1 MATVGAL
8 STTVVILIAAL
19 IVFITIL
26 PGAALWW
33 PTRGHPERRSDL
45 GLALMSGA
53 VIAFAVLGVQ
63 IMFDIRNQQAADESQ
78 AIADK
83 QNLQF
88 QVARQRDLSS
98 IALAGQDLAGFY
110 LPSKNMTG
118 ANLANVVATGAIVN
132 RTDLS
137 RSNLTDADF
146 TGAQLRG
153 ARLLEAEGPR
163 VILKDTDLRGAS
175 LERANLPNADL
186 SGAKLDFAQVGAE
199 LEDATLDRARMPA
212 ADLRGADLRDASL
225 VNADMDIARLQG
237 VDMRGAK
244 LAGAKLKWAVYD
256 AETVWP
262 DGFKVD
268 QCNLGDT
275 CRYQAQGK
283 QVTRLDEFHLLLTK
297 QLPTGWNDKSAEK
310 SKPGSPQVF
319 LESPTRDQ
327 NFIASS
333 EPWSGDVKGYF
344 DANRKNN
351 RKVLPLYEELEIED
365 VKMLGGRD
373 AILLRFRWRPERFRV
388 QQLGQIQIY
397 YAEEGA
403 GYVFTFTSAKASSA
417 RVNQRAF
424 RLFDT
429 LLVER

>member
-1 MATVGAL
+1 MADLAPLGAL
-8 STTVVILIAAL
+8 GTGVVILIAGL
-19 IVFITIL
+19 IVLVTIM

-78 AIADK
+78 ATADK

-88 QVARQRDLSS
+88 QVARQQDLSS
-98 IALAGQDLAGFY
+98 IALAGQDLSGFY
-110 LPSKNMTG
+110 LPGKNMTES
-118 ANLANVVATGAIVN
+118 NLAGVIATGAIVN

-137 RSNLTDADF
+137 RANLTDADF

-163 VILKDTDLRGAS
+163 IILKDTDLRGAT

-186 SGAKLDFAQVGAE
+186 TGARLDFAQVGAE
-199 LEDATLDRARMPA
+199 LEDATLVEAEMPA
-212 ADLRGADLRDASL
+212 ADLRGADLRDATL
-225 VNADMDIARLQG
+225 TRADMDLARLQG
-237 VDMRGAK
+237 VDMRGAS
-244 LAGAKLKWAVYD
+244 LDGAKLKWAVYD

-268 QCNLGDT
+268 PCQLGDT
-275 CRYQAQGK
+275 CRYQADGK
-283 QVTRLDEFHLLLTK
+283 DVTRLDEFHLLLTK
-297 QLPTGWNDKSAEK
+297 QLPTGWNDKS
-310 SKPGSPQVF
+310 KPDQVF
-319 LESPTRDQ
+319 LESPPRDQ
-327 NFIASS
+327 NFIAST

-351 RKVLPLYEELEIED
+351 RKVLSQYEELEIED
-365 VKMLGGRD
+365 VKMLGGRP
-373 AILLRFRWRPERFRV
+373 AILLRFRWNPPQRV

-403 GYVFTFTSAKASSA
+403 GYVFTFTSARASSA